1 MYYDKLLDAA
11 LAIMLFAAVVIA
23 AAILALSLGV

>member
-11 LAIMLFAAVVIA
+11 LAIMLFAAVAIA